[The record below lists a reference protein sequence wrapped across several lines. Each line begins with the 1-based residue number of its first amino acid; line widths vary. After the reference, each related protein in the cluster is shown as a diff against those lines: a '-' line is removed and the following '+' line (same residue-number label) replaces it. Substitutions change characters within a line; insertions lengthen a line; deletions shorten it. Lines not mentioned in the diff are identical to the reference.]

1 MRKSYCPN
9 AKVCGKDKVMK
20 DGKRSGMEDCK
31 QSEMKDGQ
39 RVEKKES
46 LRSVLTYS
54 K

>member
-9 AKVCGKDKVMK
+9 AKVCSKDKAMK